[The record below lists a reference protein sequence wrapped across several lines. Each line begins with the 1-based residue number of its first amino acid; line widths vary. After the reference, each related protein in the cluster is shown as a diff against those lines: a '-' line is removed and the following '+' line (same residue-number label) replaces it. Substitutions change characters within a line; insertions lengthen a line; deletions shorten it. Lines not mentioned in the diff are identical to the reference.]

1 LLEPH
6 FKSLI
11 SLAFDDGKNAA
22 PGPVRVRPAPTPA
35 GAVALDAPPCC
46 NGVNRNRGSAAMA
59 KGSFWLVKSE
69 PAKYAFADLERD
81 GRTVWDGVRNN
92 QAALYLKAMK
102 TGDQALY
109 YHSQE
114 GLAVVGIAEVSRE
127 AFPDPTDS
135 AGRFVAVELRPVRAL
150 AKPVTLA
157 EMKANPALA
166 GMAMFRQFRLS
177 VSPVT
182 PEEWAEIMKMAG

>member
-1 LLEPH
+1 M
-6 FKSLI
+6 
-11 SLAFDDGKNAA
+11 
-22 PGPVRVRPAPTPA
+22 
-35 GAVALDAPPCC
+35 GAT
-46 NGVNRNRGSAAMA
+46 
-59 KGSFWLVKSE
+59 GSFWLVKSE
-69 PAKYAFADLERD
+69 PTKYGFSDLQRD

-102 TGDQALY
+102 LGDQALF

-114 GLAVVGIAEVSRE
+114 GLAVVGIAEVVRE
-127 AFPDPTDS
+127 AFLDPTDP
-135 AGRFVAVELRPVRAL
+135 AGRFVAVELVPVRPLPRPV
-150 AKPVTLA
+150 PLA

-182 PEEWAEIMKMAG
+182 PAEWTAILAMAGDSDA

>member
-1 LLEPH
+1 M
-6 FKSLI
+6 
-11 SLAFDDGKNAA
+11 
-22 PGPVRVRPAPTPA
+22 
-35 GAVALDAPPCC
+35 
-46 NGVNRNRGSAAMA
+46 AM
-59 KGSFWLVKSE
+59 GSFWLVKSE
-69 PAKYAFADLERD
+69 PAKYAFADLQRD

-102 TGDQALY
+102 AGDPVLY

-127 AFPDPTDS
+127 AFPDPTDP
-135 AGRFVAVELRPVRAL
+135 AGRFVAVELKPVRTL
-150 AKPVTLA
+150 AHPVTLA

-177 VSPVT
+177 VCPVT
-182 PEEWAEIMKMAG
+182 PEEWAVILKMAA